1 MTRIFTQNLIYLK
14 FLGGI
19 LPTVSIFALDRVN
32 FVNFAALAGASCI
45 RLPRPLA
52 AAQS

>member
-1 MTRIFTQNLIYLK
+1 MTRIFTQKLMYLK
-14 FLGGI
+14 FLACI
-19 LPTVSIFALDRVN
+19 LPTVSIFVLDRVN

-45 RLPRPLA
+45 RFPRPLA